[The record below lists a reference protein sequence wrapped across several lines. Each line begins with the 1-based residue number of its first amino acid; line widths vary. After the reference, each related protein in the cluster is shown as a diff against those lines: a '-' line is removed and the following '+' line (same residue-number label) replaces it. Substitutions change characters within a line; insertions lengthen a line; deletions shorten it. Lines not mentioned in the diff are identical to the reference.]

1 MQRSSPSK
9 MAKIDLAARGNVNSE
24 ERRPVCS
31 IVHSIIYSTFV
42 VTILK
47 GGDDFDEDDI

>member
-1 MQRSSPSK
+1 

-31 IVHSIIYSTFV
+31 VVHSIIYSAIV